1 MLKQLLLLFT
11 FFCCTVVLSQEVTN
25 SKEYHSQLLTE
36 LDGIY
41 QIQLINSRAKPAIST
56 EMLQFIKNNQ
66 QDSEQVTIQYTSIIR
81 IVILPRDAVNNGQ
94 QFLQEEQITYIS
106 E

>member
-1 MLKQLLLLFT
+1 
-11 FFCCTVVLSQEVTN
+11 
-25 SKEYHSQLLTE
+25 
-36 LDGIY
+36 
-41 QIQLINSRAKPAIST
+41 
-56 EMLQFIKNNQ
+56 MLQFIKNNQ